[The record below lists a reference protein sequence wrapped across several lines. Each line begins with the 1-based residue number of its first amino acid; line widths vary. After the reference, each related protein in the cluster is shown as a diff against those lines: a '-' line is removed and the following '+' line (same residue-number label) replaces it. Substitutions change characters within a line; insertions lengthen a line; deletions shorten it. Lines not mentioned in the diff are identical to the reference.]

1 MKQLLGFRLGWV
13 LLTSSSMQF
22 EWVKRLGVQNFWNC
36 HLIST
41 MTALVLSRN
50 PTTLDEQ
57 MSVGI
62 SEVQHNP
69 VYAQTPFVWAR
80 KALNPSGNG
89 RTRCGG
95 LMRTW
100 GRRGFPSGS
109 AVKNLPAIQ
118 DPQEIQVQSLGQ
130 EDPLEENMATHFKIL
145 AWRIP
150 RTEKPGR
157 LQSTGWQRVR
167 HDWSK
172 LAPTHISRGG
182 FSLASEERCW
192 GWRAPWAF

>member
-1 MKQLLGFRLGWV
+1 
-13 LLTSSSMQF
+13 
-22 EWVKRLGVQNFWNC
+22 
-36 HLIST
+36 
-41 MTALVLSRN
+41 
-50 PTTLDEQ
+50 
-57 MSVGI
+57 
-62 SEVQHNP
+62 
-69 VYAQTPFVWAR
+69 
-80 KALNPSGNG
+80 
-89 RTRCGG
+89 
-95 LMRTW
+95 MRTW

-167 HDWSK
+167 HD
-172 LAPTHISRGG
+172 
-182 FSLASEERCW
+182 
-192 GWRAPWAF
+192 